1 MIVFENAEV
10 RRPDGS
16 GIILE
21 PVTLRLSES
30 LISII
35 GLNGS
40 GKSTLARMM
49 NGLVVPDT
57 GRVLVLDPVSNDWL
71 DTARKGSAV
80 RRTVGFSFTDPA
92 AQLIMPTVI
101 EDIALSLRREY
112 KQKADRLAAAH
123 TVLDRFGLADL
134 ADRSVHQLSGGQRQ
148 LVALASVLATD
159 PAVLVADEPTTLLDL
174 RNTRMIGDLLYT
186 LPQQTFIVTHNL
198 ELAARAERTLVV
210 HEGRIA
216 FDGTPTEAIAHYR
229 ELAG

>member
-16 GIILE
+16 GVILE
-21 PVTLRLSES
+21 PVNLRLSES

-57 GRVLVLDPVSNDWL
+57 GRVLVLNQSGNDWL

-80 RRTVGFSFTDPA
+80 RRAVGFSFTDPA

-101 EDIALSLRREY
+101 EDIALSLRREHP
-112 KQKADRLAAAH
+112 QKADRLAAAH
-123 TVLDRFGLADL
+123 DVLDRFGLADL

-148 LVALASVLATD
+148 LVALASVLSTN
-159 PAVLVADEPTTLLDL
+159 PGILVADEPTTLLDL
-174 RNTRMIGDLLYT
+174 RNTRMIGDLLCT
-186 LPQQTFIVTHNL
+186 LPQQTCIVTHNL

-216 FDGTPTEAIAHYR
+216 FDGPPAEAITRYQ

>member
-101 EDIALSLRREY
+101 EDIALSLRREH
-112 KQKADRLAAAH
+112 KQKADRLAAAR

-174 RNTRMIGDLLYT
+174 RNTRMIGDLLCS
-186 LPQQTFIVTHNL
+186 LPQQTIIVTHNL

-210 HEGRIA
+210 HEGRIT
-216 FDGTPTEAIAHYR
+216 FDGAPTEAIAHYR